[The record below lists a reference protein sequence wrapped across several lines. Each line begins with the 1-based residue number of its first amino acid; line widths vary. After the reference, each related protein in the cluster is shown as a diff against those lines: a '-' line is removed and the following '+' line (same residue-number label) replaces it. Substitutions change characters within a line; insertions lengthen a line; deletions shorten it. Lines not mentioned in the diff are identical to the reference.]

1 MPEGPVD
8 GDDEPTTG
16 VRRIGFAADQT
27 LELADVSGLGGG
39 SQEVADERAGFGK
52 SLEVGGIRILVEGG
66 QDERA
71 VKDAEDAEWKRT
83 DPEAR
88 ERAQD
93 TVDMFTA
100 QIEKLEKQAAEAE
113 AAGHQKKLR
122 EARNSIAACQAWLDQ
137 AKATLAE
144 FSA

>member
-1 MPEGPVD
+1 M
-8 GDDEPTTG
+8 DDR
-16 VRRIGFAADQT
+16 VRTI
-27 LELADVSGLGGG
+27 
-39 SQEVADERAGFGK
+39 
-52 SLEVGGIRILVEGG
+52 
-66 QDERA
+66 ERA